1 MFELTLFLRSLFGQQ
16 GRQMRTD
23 TEIKTDKL
31 TMNPKKLKMSSV
43 HSNPSQVESINIKK
57 GNN

>member
-43 HSNPSQVESINIKK
+43 HSNPSQVESINI
-57 GNN
+57 

>member
-1 MFELTLFLRSLFGQQ
+1 MNFMFELTLFLRLFGQQ

-31 TMNPKKLKMSSV
+31 TINPKKLKMSRV
-43 HSNPSQVESINIKK
+43 HSNPSQVESINI
-57 GNN
+57 